1 MTQFTNLAGEC
12 HAIDM
17 TRGTA
22 SMMSTRGITP
32 WHGLGTVL
40 DEDAVDSQ
48 TAISAAGLDWSLYK
62 NVLSTVDADNNS
74 IVVPNQFAI
83 VRGDTNAVLGVVGK
97 NYKIF
102 ENQEAFSFFDEVV
115 GDKLAIYETAG
126 ALHGGR
132 IVWILAK
139 LPKEVRA
146 GNTDDISNSYVLLA
160 TSHDGSRAVTM
171 MPTMVRVVCNNT
183 FTLAVSE
190 YSTDS
195 GIRMRHTK
203 NMVNH
208 LSLAKQRLDIVNKK
222 IDEYQE
228 KVNLLA
234 GKQITTKRLEE
245 FVEAMFPDNP
255 SAKHNTRTENMR
267 NNIYN
272 NFEESEI
279 TKTDGTWW
287 KAVNAVTFYVD
298 HQRSTKGNNE
308 TARQDN
314 RMISTLMTTGATK
327 KRKAMDLALELMETA

>member
-1 MTQFTNLAGEC
+1 MSQFTNFAGEC

-17 TRGTA
+17 TRGKA
-22 SMMSTRGITP
+22 SMMSTRGIVP

-48 TAISAAGLDWSLYK
+48 TAIGAAGLDWSLYK
-62 NVLSTVDADNNS
+62 NSLSTVDADNNS

-83 VRGDTNAVLGVVGK
+83 VRGDTNDVLGVVGK

-126 ALHGGR
+126 ALHGGK

-139 LPKEVRA
+139 LPKEIRA
-146 GNTDDISNSYVLLA
+146 GNSDDISNSYVLLT
-160 TSHDGSRAVTM
+160 TSHDGSRSVMM
-171 MPTMVRVVCNNT
+171 MPTLVRVVCNNT
-183 FTLAVSE
+183 YTLAVSE

-203 NMVNH
+203 NMANH
-208 LSLAKQRLDIVNKK
+208 LSLAKQRLSIVNTK

-234 GKQITTKRLEE
+234 GKQISPKLLEKYA
-245 FVEAMFPDNP
+245 EAMFPDN
-255 SAKHNTRTENMR
+255 SKAKHNTRTENMR
-267 NNIYN
+267 ENIYS
-272 NFEESEI
+272 NFEEKEI

-287 KAVNAVTFYVD
+287 KAVNAVTYYVD
-298 HQRSTKGNNE
+298 HQRSTKGKNDA
-308 TARQDN
+308 TRQDN
-314 RMISTLMTTGATK
+314 RMISTLMTTGAAK
-327 KRKAMDLALELMETA
+327 KRSAMDLALEMMATV